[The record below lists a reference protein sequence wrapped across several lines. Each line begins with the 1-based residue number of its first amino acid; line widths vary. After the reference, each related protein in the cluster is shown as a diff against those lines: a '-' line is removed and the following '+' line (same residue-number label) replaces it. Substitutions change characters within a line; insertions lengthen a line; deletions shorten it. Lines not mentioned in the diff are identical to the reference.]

1 MVLIRRLEIAGV
13 RNLTSVSLPLLSPIN
28 ILYGDN
34 GAGKTSVLEAIH
46 LLSSAK
52 SFRGHKLKP
61 LINSDM
67 ESCVAFGE
75 ISLPGLGFQPVG
87 VERFRSQAV
96 PAVIRV
102 SGQTVRSASAL
113 AENLPLQVISSDTFK
128 LLEGS
133 PSVRRQFMDWGVF
146 HVEHQFHSV
155 WKSAQR
161 CLKQRNSLLRH
172 GRIDDQ
178 QLAVWTQELVG
189 LGEKLDYFRQ
199 CYFDLL
205 MPVFE
210 TTLARLL
217 DIDGLSLKYYRGWD
231 SDRSLGDVLSSN
243 LARDREVGHTQTG
256 PHRADL
262 KLRYQSSNA
271 ADILS
276 RGQQKLVVC
285 ALRVAQ
291 GYLLSQE
298 TGRSC
303 VYLIDDLPSE
313 LDKDHR
319 TALCGLLE
327 ELGCQVFVTCVD
339 YNDLAGCWSVDAP
352 VSMFHVEH
360 GEIASSQT

>member
-1 MVLIRRLEIAGV
+1 M
-13 RNLTSVSLPLLSPIN
+13 TSVSLPCLSSIN
-28 ILYGDN
+28 IFHGDN
-34 GAGKTSVLEAIH
+34 GAGKTSVLEAVH

-61 LINSDM
+61 LINNTMD
-67 ESCVAFGE
+67 SCVVFGE
-75 ISLPGLGFQPVG
+75 IDVPGSGFQAIG
-87 VERFRSQAV
+87 VERFRNQSV

-102 SGQTVRSASAL
+102 SGQAVRSASAL
-113 AENLPLQVISSDTFK
+113 AENLPLQVICSDTFK

-133 PSVRRQFMDWGVF
+133 PSIRRQFLDWGVF

-178 QLAVWTQELVG
+178 QLSVWTNELAAVG
-189 LGEKLDYFRQ
+189 DRLDQFRRH
-199 CYFDLL
+199 YFDLL

-210 TTLARLL
+210 ATLARLL
-217 DIDGLSLKYYRGWD
+217 DIDDLNIKYFRGWD
-231 SDRSLGDVLSSN
+231 ADRSLADVLASN
-243 LARDREVGHTQTG
+243 LIRDREMGYTQVG

-262 KLRYQSSNA
+262 KLRYRSSNA
-271 ADILS
+271 AELLS

-291 GYLLSQE
+291 GYLLSRE
-298 TGRSC
+298 AGRSC
-303 VYLIDDLPSE
+303 VYLVDDLPSE
-313 LDKDHR
+313 LDKVHR
-319 TALCGLLE
+319 KALCGLLE

-339 YNDLAGCWSVDAP
+339 YNDLAGCWSGDVS

-360 GEIASSQT
+360 GTITSQP

>member
-28 ILYGDN
+28 ILYGNN
-34 GAGKTSVLEAIH
+34 GAGKTSVLEAVH

-67 ESCVAFGE
+67 SSCVVFGE
-75 ISLPGLGFQPVG
+75 IDLPGAGFQSVG
-87 VERFRSQAV
+87 IERFKAQSSSAL
-96 PAVIRV
+96 IRV
-102 SGQTVRSASAL
+102 AGQNVKSASVL
-113 AENLPLQVISSDTFK
+113 AENLPLQVICSDTFK
-128 LLEGS
+128 LLEGA
-133 PSVRRQFMDWGVF
+133 PLVRRQFLDWGVF

-155 WKSAQR
+155 WKGTQR

-172 GRIDDQ
+172 ARIDDL
-178 QLAVWTQELVG
+178 QLAVWTSELVS
-189 LGEKLDYFRQ
+189 LGEQLDQIRRR
-199 CYFDLL
+199 YFDAFV
-205 MPVFE
+205 PVFE
-210 TTLARLL
+210 RTLARLL
-217 DIDGLSLKYYRGWD
+217 DIEGLSLKYYRGWD
-231 SDRSLGDVLSSN
+231 SERPLSEALASN
-243 LARDREVGHTQTG
+243 LLRDRELGYTQSG

-262 KLRYQSSNA
+262 KMRYRSANA
-271 ADILS
+271 ADLLS

-313 LDKDHR
+313 LDRDHR
-319 TALCGLLE
+319 KALCSLLE

-339 YNDLAGCWSVDAP
+339 HNDLEGCWSASVP
-352 VSMFHVEH
+352 ISMFHVEH
-360 GEIASSQT
+360 GKITTQV

>member
-13 RNLTSVSLPLLSPIN
+13 RNLTSVSLPLLSSIN

-61 LINSDM
+61 LISSDLG
-67 ESCVAFGE
+67 SCVVFGE
-75 ISLPGLGFQPVG
+75 IHIPGVGFQPVG
-87 VERFRSQAV
+87 VERFRNQAV

-102 SGQTVRSASAL
+102 SGQTVRSAAAL
-113 AENLPLQVISSDTFK
+113 AENLPVQVICSDTFK

-133 PSVRRQFMDWGVF
+133 PAVRRQFLDWGVF
-146 HVEHQFHSV
+146 HVEHRFHTV

-178 QLAVWTQELVG
+178 QLSVWTQEFVS
-189 LGEKLDYFRQ
+189 LGEKLDCFRQ
-199 CYFDLL
+199 TYFGLL
-205 MPVFE
+205 IPVFE
-210 TTLARLL
+210 STLARLL
-217 DIDGLSLKYYRGWD
+217 DIEGLTLKYYKGWD
-231 SDRSLGDVLSSN
+231 GDRSLSEVLASN
-243 LARDREVGHTQTG
+243 NTRDREVGHTQTG

-262 KLRYQSSNA
+262 KLRYRSSNA

-313 LDKDHR
+313 LDKGHR
-319 TALCGLLE
+319 KALCGLLE

-339 YNDLAGCWSVDAP
+339 HNDLAGCWSADVP

-360 GEIASSQT
+360 GAIVSQL

>member
-13 RNLTSVSLPLLSPIN
+13 RNLTSVSLPLLSTIN

-67 ESCVAFGE
+67 DSCICFGE
-75 ISLPGLGFQPVG
+75 IDLPGQGFQPVG
-87 VERFRSQAV
+87 VERFKASSV
-96 PAVIRV
+96 PAVIKV
-102 SGQTVRSASAL
+102 AGQTVRSASAL
-113 AENLPLQVISSDTFK
+113 AENLPLQVICSDTFK

-133 PSVRRQFMDWGVF
+133 PAVRRQFMDWGVF
-146 HVEHQFHSV
+146 HVEHQFHSI
-155 WKSAQR
+155 WKNAQR

-172 GRIDDQ
+172 GRLDDSE
-178 QLAVWTQELVG
+178 LAVWTQELAG
-189 LGEKLDYFRQ
+189 FGEQLDVFRKS
-199 CYFDLL
+199 YFDRLV
-205 MPVFE
+205 PIFE
-210 TTLARLL
+210 ETLSRLL

-231 SDRSLGDVLSSN
+231 SDRSLCDVLAAN
-243 LARDREVGHTQTG
+243 LNRDKEVTHTQAG

-262 KLRYQSSNA
+262 KFRYRSANA

-298 TGRSC
+298 KGRSC

-313 LDKDHR
+313 LDRGHR
-319 TALCGLLE
+319 KALCMLLE

-339 YNDLAGCWSVDAP
+339 HRDLAECWSVDMP

-360 GEIASSQT
+360 GNIDGSF